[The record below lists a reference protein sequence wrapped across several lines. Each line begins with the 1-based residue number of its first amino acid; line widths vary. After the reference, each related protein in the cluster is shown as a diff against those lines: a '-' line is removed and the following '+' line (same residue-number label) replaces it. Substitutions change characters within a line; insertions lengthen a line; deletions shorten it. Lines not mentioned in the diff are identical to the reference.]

1 MVQRVVY
8 YYYAA
13 AAATAIAG
21 ILHIVLSA
29 NGIGRASL
37 SGIFFLIAGI
47 AQLFWA
53 LPMARR
59 WGRIW
64 YYIGIGGTIVLII
77 IYFVTR
83 FSTPITEGRALRINS
98 MEIVIE
104 IFQMIYIGLTAYI
117 LTRQGRM
124 TTDSQKEQIK

>member
-1 MVQRVVY
+1 MVNSFNY

-13 AAATAIAG
+13 AAAAIAG

-37 SGIFFLIAGI
+37 SGILFLIAGI
-47 AQLFWA
+47 AKLFWA

-98 MEIVIE
+98 MGIVIE

-117 LTRQGRM
+117 LTRKGRI
-124 TTDSQKEQIK
+124 TNDQKVQIK

>member
-1 MVQRVVY
+1 MVNSFNY

-13 AAATAIAG
+13 AAIAIAG

-37 SGIFFLIAGI
+37 SGIFFLIARI

-64 YYIGIGGTIVLII
+64 VLHWNWWYY
-77 IYFVTR
+77 
-83 FSTPITEGRALRINS
+83 S
-98 MEIVIE
+98 
-104 IFQMIYIGLTAYI
+104 AYNN
-117 LTRQGRM
+117 LFRY
-124 TTDSQKEQIK
+124 

>member
-1 MVQRVVY
+1 MVNSFNY
-8 YYYAA
+8 YYYA

-47 AQLFWA
+47 AQLFSA

-64 YYIGIGGTIVLII
+64 YYIGNGGTIVLII
-77 IYFVTR
+77 IYF
-83 FSTPITEGRALRINS
+83 S
-98 MEIVIE
+98 
-104 IFQMIYIGLTAYI
+104 Y
-117 LTRQGRM
+117 
-124 TTDSQKEQIK
+124 